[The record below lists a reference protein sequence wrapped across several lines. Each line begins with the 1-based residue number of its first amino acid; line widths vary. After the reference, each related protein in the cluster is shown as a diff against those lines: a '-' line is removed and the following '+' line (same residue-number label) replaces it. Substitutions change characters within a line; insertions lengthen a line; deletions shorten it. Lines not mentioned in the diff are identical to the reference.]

1 MTPVAAGPVD
11 RTKIVA
17 SLRAAPTLLRA
28 VAVAPPD
35 VAWQPPKAG
44 EWSIGEVV
52 RHLVEGDRDTFLP
65 RLHRMVTEERPLFDR
80 RPRVEGDT
88 ADLDALLGAFASAR
102 AEAVKILAG
111 LDDAGWRREGTS
123 PSQGALS
130 VLAYA
135 ATMMD
140 HDTQHLRQIH
150 DRRTLFG
157 LLPRRCDARLALS
170 VPELLAELATT
181 ERRIEEVAAGL
192 GTKHT
197 HYRPGPGEWS
207 LKEVMA
213 HLMDLERGLFLPR
226 LRRMV
231 DEDTPVFEAFS
242 PDAWA
247 ARRDWRAGFFA
258 EDFAAFRAA
267 RSETLAFLAA
277 LPSGAAERPGLS
289 GYFGPVTL
297 AQYATH
303 VADHDLEHL
312 AQMRACRE
320 LVAAR

>member
-11 RTKIVA
+11 RTRLVA

-28 VAVAPPD
+28 MAAAHAD
-35 VAWQPPKAG
+35 VAWRGPEPG

-65 RLHRMVTEERPLFDR
+65 RLRRMVTEERPLFDR
-80 RPRVEGDT
+80 RPRVDGDT

-135 ATMMD
+135 ATMTD

-150 DRRTLFG
+150 DLRERFG
-157 LLPRRCDARLALS
+157 LTPRRCEARLPLTVSALR
-170 VPELLAELATT
+170 AELAAT
-181 ERRIEEVAAGL
+181 EGRLREVSAGL
-192 GTKHT
+192 SAEALRR
-197 HYRPGPGEWS
+197 RPAPGEWS

-213 HLMDLERGLFLPR
+213 HLMDLERTLFLPR
-226 LRRMV
+226 LRRTAE
-231 DEDTPVFEAFS
+231 EDTPVFEAFD
-242 PDAWA
+242 PVAWA
-247 ARRDWRAGFFA
+247 AQRDWRAG
-258 EDFAAFRAA
+258 DFADDLAGFAAA
-267 RSETLAFLAA
+267 RRETIAFLAS
-277 LPSGAAERPGLS
+277 LPPGAADRPALS
-289 GYFGPVTL
+289 GFFGPVTL

-312 AQMRACRE
+312 AQMRAGRE